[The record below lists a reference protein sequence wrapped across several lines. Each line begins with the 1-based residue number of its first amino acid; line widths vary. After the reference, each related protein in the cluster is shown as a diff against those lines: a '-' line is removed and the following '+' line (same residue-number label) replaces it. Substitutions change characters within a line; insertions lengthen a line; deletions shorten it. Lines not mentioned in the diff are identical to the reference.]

1 MTESFTP
8 NDLVKYIYQD
18 MAEAEAKRFEEA
30 LSSNPVLMQ
39 DYMELLSAVDV
50 LDNLFIAPQED
61 VVNEIKNNCQSATGL
76 EKV

>member
-18 MAEAEAKRFEEA
+18 MDGAEAERFEKA

-39 DYMELLSAVDV
+39 DYMELLSTVE
-50 LDNLFIAPQED
+50 LLEHLLISPQEE
-61 VVNEIKNNCQSATGL
+61 VVSEIKNNCQSATGL

>member
-18 MAEAEAKRFEEA
+18 MAEAEAERFEKA

-39 DYMELLSAVDV
+39 DYMELLSTVDL
-50 LDNLFIAPQED
+50 LDNLFITPQDD
-61 VVNEIKNNCQSATGL
+61 VVSEIKNNCQSATGL